1 MSFSSVKSQQ
11 FGNVVNYDVSGSG
24 NATIGRAIF
33 DNKWDGSF
41 IYSLTLLVSI
51 SGTTFGTSTIKI
63 GTDIYTGTEK
73 IINVLKNDVTSS
85 NYYTYNMSGV
95 AVDDFE
101 IYLYASGHDSLTIN
115 VSLGR
120 ERFNSSKLLKNAKK

>member
-11 FGNVVNYDVSGSG
+11 FGRVMNYDVSGG
-24 NATIGRAIF
+24 ANATIGRAIF
-33 DNKWDGSF
+33 TNQEEGSF
-41 IYSLTLLVSI
+41 IYSLTLLLTI

-63 GTDIYTGTEK
+63 GTDIFTGTEK
-73 IINVLKNDVTSS
+73 IINVLKNDVTGS

-101 IYLYASGHDSLTIN
+101 IYLYASSNTSPYN
-115 VSLGR
+115 QAVSWVG
-120 ERFNSSKLLKNAKK
+120 LLQLIKVV